1 MDKKPNNE
9 MDIIFIMDRSGSM
22 TGFSE
27 DTIGGFN
34 SFIEKEKE
42 KDINTY
48 VTTILFDNDYE
59 ILYERKEINKVEKL
73 TEKEYWP
80 RGTTAL
86 LDAIGKTITSFERKI
101 DGKALV
107 VIMTDGYE
115 NASVEFSKKQIKEMI
130 DNHDWEFIYLG
141 AEIDSYSEASQFGF
155 SKSRIANYDRSA
167 KAVDEVFTSVGHA
180 RDMMVEDMS
189 LDNASWKKELNK
201 YD

>member
-1 MDKKPNNE
+1 MDKKPNDE

-34 SFIEKEKE
+34 SFIEKEKD

-73 TEKEYWP
+73 TDKEYWP

-101 DGKALV
+101 EK
-107 VIMTDGYE
+107 I
-115 NASVEFSKKQIKEMI
+115 
-130 DNHDWEFIYLG
+130 
-141 AEIDSYSEASQFGF
+141 
-155 SKSRIANYDRSA
+155 
-167 KAVDEVFTSVGHA
+167 TSTC
-180 RDMMVEDMS
+180 
-189 LDNASWKKELNK
+189 L
-201 YD
+201 

>member
-1 MDKKPNNE
+1 MDKKPNDE

-80 RGTTAL
+80 RGSTAL

-130 DNHDWEFIYLG
+130 DKHDWEFIYLG

-167 KAVDEVFTSVGHA
+167 KAVDEVFTSVVHA

>member
-1 MDKKPNNE
+1 MDKKPNDE

-34 SFIEKEKE
+34 SFIEKEKD

-73 TEKEYWP
+73 TDKEYWP
-80 RGTTAL
+80 RGSTAL

-130 DNHDWEFIYLG
+130 DKHDWEFIYLG

-167 KAVDEVFTSVGHA
+167 KAVDEVFTSVVHA

>member
-1 MDKKPNNE
+1 MDKKPNDE

-22 TGFSE
+22 IGFSE

-42 KDINTY
+42 KDITTY

-130 DNHDWEFIYLG
+130 DKHDWEFIYLG

-155 SKSRIANYDRSA
+155 SKSRIANYNKSA

>member
-34 SFIEKEKE
+34 SFVEKEKE

-80 RGTTAL
+80 RGSTAL

-167 KAVDEVFTSVGHA
+167 KAVDEVFTSVVHA

>member
-1 MDKKPNNE
+1 MDKKPNNV

-34 SFIEKEKE
+34 SFVEKEKE

-80 RGTTAL
+80 RGSTAL

>member
-1 MDKKPNNE
+1 MDKKPNDE

-22 TGFSE
+22 IGFSE

-42 KDINTY
+42 KDITTY

-80 RGTTAL
+80 RGSTAL

-130 DNHDWEFIYLG
+130 DKHDWEFIYLG

>member
-34 SFIEKEKE
+34 SFVEKEKE

-130 DNHDWEFIYLG
+130 DKHDWEFIYLG